1 MARNRNGSMLKSFSN
16 NIRSKSKQIS
26 TPWLKNA
33 MKGIG
38 AAAKDTL
45 KDIAPVLYD
54 ASSEAGKATKDAITL
69 LRGNTNAT
77 AMNKLISKNIYVR
90 TARDMIKWTMEDLR
104 SGKLFN
110 EDRVTDIIMGGD
122 GSGSGLDDPDSM
134 FSDWDMDDDGS
145 SGNVIIN
152 NNSDSSNAG
161 FALAVNEGLR
171 ESTMAQLKGQ
181 QAMVDTMVAISGSQI
196 LQNQEIGNQ
205 IITQLT
211 NVNNNLIAINEF
223 NKTTM
228 TSFVTT
234 VTAYMEKMGKKADE
248 DSSTDEKFDPASIFS
263 GGFNLGNYGKH
274 IKKNMKSS
282 FENSDI
288 GFIHSLVGDPE
299 TLKMMTANPL
309 GMLTTFTMKAMTPK
323 LLKKTMSQIDEA
335 VAGFMPSLLMRI
347 GELSESK
354 ELGWKGKL
362 KRWLGD
368 VFGIQGLT
376 NTDRNRLN
384 PTKNIT
390 KDAAVFDGIT
400 RHTIVEIIPK
410 YLSESVS
417 YLKELVHVNGGNV
430 GRAMGTREIF
440 DFNKGRFSTVAKS
453 RKDLYEQI
461 RSSGTDVIASGKLG
475 RHIDSNSGAAY
486 TDKDGKY
493 DQKALEQ
500 WNDMVTKF
508 YDQLERMNKMIDMTN
523 FSEDGDIMKA
533 IKGTGYGGKMA
544 EFLKQLMIEASKD
557 TSITTSANSDFQRA
571 RYSRKATIKDM
582 NENPDYYNLSAV
594 GDLSEDIDKTMD
606 RIFGGVFGNPNEIK
620 QSGSVVKTLSDI
632 RYILN
637 RGINVRITGH
647 GPYQTFTGQETNI
660 NNINRENTPQ
670 RNQTQP
676 SSQNDEEKAGP
687 TKLEEMS
694 TEEMIN
700 HVAENGTLYNDD
712 TKTTKKVKDI
722 MHALLFGNASMA
734 FSGVADIFVSKINS
748 IIDVIDKDFFQ
759 PMKASLFGT
768 KDEQGYSRN
777 GVFSGM
783 QQQFT
788 DYYRSIVRQFNGK
801 GYTDSKGQK
810 HDDITDPSKSVVG
823 QIKATVSDIKETVV
837 DYVLGPKDSETGK
850 REKGMGLVNIFRE
863 GIEGWGKAI
872 FGETKDGKPN
882 FDPEKFK
889 KEISERMPAGVT
901 GALGGAVL
909 GSMTSGSLLG
919 WLVGGPV
926 TGSILGLATGFAAKS
941 KRFQEF
947 LFGEKDEEG
956 NIVRDSGIIN
966 KQMQDWFKKNKVPI
980 VGGAAVGAAKSIL
993 LGNGFLT
1000 GMVGNIIGGPL
1011 AGALLGSIG
1020 GIALRSETFKTFLFG
1035 NMDKP
1040 GGWHKGIIP
1049 MFKGIFKKN
1058 DGTTDEGKS
1067 MLGMAGIGAG
1077 VGYLSAA
1084 LIGKMGFLG
1093 AMATPFGPIGGA
1105 IAGLALS
1112 IKASQGGFREW
1123 LFGKENE
1130 DGTKSAGILGRFAN
1144 MLNAELLTPFKQGA
1158 MEFALDTRDF
1168 LIDKIMAPIEFAIE
1182 PFANAMKD
1190 LGNSIKK
1197 TFEKIGGFIVGAI
1210 KEHMIKP
1217 ITETIGKYI
1226 LSPIRKTFGILFKL
1240 TTGIIKSIVAA
1251 PFSAIGMM
1259 ANYGEYKERKRSRRM
1274 AIDDVYEEQGLLGGL
1289 IHQGKVMFNYGDA
1302 REKANHKHHRY
1313 SDWNERKK
1321 RYEADRLERAEKR
1334 KTQREEGRRN
1344 VRNRILMARYSGGE
1358 LLEDSEENR
1367 ARLEEMLK
1375 NNPRKRKLF
1384 GLLADRP
1391 NFKGAA
1397 TEENRSNKLDNN
1409 NIIKNADSPG
1419 SPVDER
1425 QLGTQLSILDL
1436 LRKIFGL
1443 NKDNKKLKGS
1453 RRFTGGRRTT
1463 TEDGENPEPQNEEEI
1478 INDDENRPAHK
1489 SLFQRLREY
1498 NYGNLNP
1505 FKRFFGDKKD
1515 KGDRPR
1521 IRYYAE
1527 GGDHKEDGMAVV
1539 GEEGPELVRLARGSR
1554 IFGGK
1559 KPLPVTVVDMNSKAV
1574 SKFKV
1579 ATAPKLSEE
1588 AGVTVTRRSLIDKQ
1602 REEDKADYQK
1612 QKEAGK
1618 LENIEKRKLEEEKLN
1633 MERENH
1639 DNIKATRET
1648 QENFSLGWNKIF
1660 SKKGVVTA
1668 GFLLLLPLLIKW
1680 LMGKGGDG
1688 GGGPFGGPDIGK
1700 QVLNDLSFGQ
1710 DHLQDRKNT
1719 LEMVKETAD
1728 DTKHLFKGDI
1738 WKWVTS
1744 DGGWDHESGAK
1755 LNFLGHIPVALGGL
1769 IRPFLKTG
1777 TKQNKAVM
1785 KFING
1790 FKNSKFLGFG
1800 KRQLGR
1806 AGSAMGSGASRFG
1819 TRALEYMDEAGAGIN
1834 LAVNMR
1840 AANPGSRMK
1849 DVLKDMKL
1857 IKQGEGS
1864 YREALETMKT
1874 FQNSGYGS
1882 MDEALGMM
1890 GYGGEGYKVLGKGS
1904 GATDDIIRN
1913 TTRSSSARIAK
1924 TGGLK
1929 ETMLRQKELAKLA
1942 KNETA
1947 AGNKY
1952 LASLADDG
1960 DELAKLLGDTSGA
1973 TNSEILRTFKG
1984 DKNFARQIGQK
1995 QLANA
2000 GEETAHS
2007 FWKKSVGLGDDLG
2020 EAGAKLGQT
2029 FGDDGLE
2036 LAAKAGS
2043 FSDDAARAAGKA
2055 GKGFT
2060 DDALRVASKSIGN
2073 LMDEFWKVAAKVGG
2087 KIGSKM
2093 PSFVDD
2099 ILRAI
2104 GKKFAYFTAK
2114 LAAIMGKT
2122 AALAATVVGYLAD
2135 QTLWITV
2142 GAVDG
2147 LTGAARLFQIDRP
2160 DWIMVALS
2168 GAIGAFK
2175 GTTVG
2180 SILDLI
2186 NEIVHSVLGLDMF
2199 HELASWV
2206 YGFLA
2211 GNTKYQ
2217 NLLKQKEEFKNQFLE
2232 DDEASLRKQY
2242 NAYLGITGTNEN
2254 QVSFE
2259 KFMGHVNKGDIKV
2272 KTESFADYNER
2283 KHASALGHLGRG
2295 TVNAINATGNFLVGT
2310 DSQSW
2315 TDQMGNTWVV
2325 KDDRKGIAQVYS
2337 KDGQMLG
2344 EMSAENIDKENWT
2357 DNGKKEGKGVIGNV
2371 VDFAK
2376 DVHRASRNNIAGRMA
2391 LGTATM
2397 GMSEIFDKN
2406 NWDMVGNAVM
2416 HPIQT
2421 VKNIGQGIS
2430 NAAGVVGSVANN
2442 AWDATT
2448 GFVSDISKSVGDFVS
2463 PIFKGIN
2470 NALKNIFAPIIGEI
2484 NLFRNDNIMRNT
2496 RIPEAY
2502 AKAGDLGGLWSSL
2515 SAGVEG
2521 GYNQNTDDGSIV
2533 RTIGGV
2539 INTIHGIYTRIG
2551 YSFPAAFN
2559 AVGKWFNDKIIK
2571 PQVEFATKV
2580 QPHYVSML
2588 QGIDAAASQ
2597 GDISGVWNAGSTA
2610 EGEQDTMMKLFIG
2623 SMSIMPKLGGTIH
2636 AGINK
2641 VKLYFDDTIMK
2652 PFREFAESAQPT
2664 IDERNQA
2671 MATAAAAGDPEGVG
2685 AVLGTPSGKGP
2696 LVDLYSNVMLT
2707 FPWFGYKFQA
2717 GVNRVKIWWDD
2728 TVAKPFREF
2737 NENAQPV
2744 IDERKTK
2751 MWEAA
2756 AKGDAEGVGAAL
2768 GTPSGKGPLVD
2779 LYSNVMLTF
2788 PWMGANVKA
2797 GVVKIGKVFGELFA
2811 PEGEAIKSFGSNVL
2825 SYWKNLNSKFDGE
2838 GYQKISQSEL
2848 FSFGNSSIINT
2859 IAGSING
2866 VFGMVWYGIRAAVE
2880 DTSKFFKDAWDT
2892 VTQPFKWVWDNIKNA
2907 VKENETTK
2915 KSWNE
2920 IVNDTPTTTNSTPN
2934 NKNYNS
2940 KILTVDS
2947 SGKVVDKNAGGG
2959 NGGGKGG
2966 KDISLPY
2973 FSQNDP
2979 RWGNK
2984 KYGNEKMSDAG
2995 CGPNVMA
3002 SVASGL
3008 GGARGGSVSP
3018 VEMADYA
3025 KEKGYRDN
3033 TGTNWNF
3040 VDGAIRDYGLSGTKQ
3055 WNPNARFIHDE
3066 VKKGNPVVLSGYSQG
3081 PFDPY
3086 TREGHYV
3093 VATGVDNNGSVT
3105 INDPRGREYS
3115 GKFDINNV
3123 ANSTAVGW
3131 GVRPG
3136 GKGGGYGPHGSLPA
3150 AFRNKGRNKK
3160 AGEPYKPSVS
3170 NIRGGVKRRTDFETY
3185 GSKMNKVIESNN
3197 RSLMFKNAKSK
3208 LDSRDRI
3215 SDLQEKRENRYNS
3228 NRLTSN
3234 STLWSNVSTGNM
3246 LSSNST
3252 LWSTPTEKLET
3263 INNSG
3268 KSSSKSSSD
3277 DYGYGGDWGGDYS
3290 GGSYDS
3296 GGAVSDS
3303 SGGETTTIQ
3312 EISVTEGGTWSSD
3325 IETYAR
3331 QVLCSSMLHLQGKL
3345 RYSQGGDRS
3354 QVMDGFTKGHGVGDC
3369 SSTIS
3374 ILHKYICGL
3383 SIGDWS
3389 GAIRSSNVGLV
3400 VDSNT
3405 GGVPD
3410 ESKLLPGDVICYN
3423 NHVEMYLGNDQSIG
3437 HGAGMG
3443 PKLKQMK
3450 SYTQS
3455 RNARGSGKKYI
3466 CTKRFVH
3473 DGNVTQVNVPPGVTP
3488 DAKYAVPGTS
3498 VGGSNGKSGGSSSSG
3513 GGLFGNIMQQF
3524 STFIGDIG
3532 NNAMEFFLTGKW
3544 GDKYTF
3550 GGGTADQNSSDSAN
3564 SPSISEGGGAPDN
3577 FTGDFDYIGRY
3588 IKPFESGKEGSAK
3601 VSSGKGDRGGVSF
3614 GTFQFPTYNASSV
3627 PGDSKLRKFWEPYAS
3642 KYPGVQPGA
3651 NEAFKKAWK
3660 DAAVKEQPGFLKREI
3675 EINGTAT
3682 IGSNL
3687 SKMRSAFGDTDVDR
3701 ALQEV
3706 IYSSL
3711 NHYGN
3716 AKSTMDSFNQAGI
3729 SNSSIYK
3736 QNPKE
3741 ALKKIYQAKYDRIP
3755 INFKSSPQT
3764 WKGIRNRFSKEEPSI
3779 VIPLAGQKPL
3789 PEWGKPVPTGG
3800 GRGGSDDPFV
3810 ELSRMSDGADITKQ
3824 DFKVNTGGKYARKIG
3839 GGRGYERRYASVRRS
3854 MNSKGYFT
3862 KPVSGGGRGG
3872 SNDAMLELL
3881 AIMINRLTD
3890 IANSSASSDAKLT
3903 LLRDLHGNTN
3913 IISNNINAGGKKG
3926 DTTVIVK
3933 KDSTPQILPVQSR
3946 ASKTAERIAK
3956 GW

>member
-1 MARNRNGSMLKSFSN
+1 
-16 NIRSKSKQIS
+16 
-26 TPWLKNA
+26 
-33 MKGIG
+33 
-38 AAAKDTL
+38 
-45 KDIAPVLYD
+45 
-54 ASSEAGKATKDAITL
+54 
-69 LRGNTNAT
+69 
-77 AMNKLISKNIYVR
+77 
-90 TARDMIKWTMEDLR
+90 
-104 SGKLFN
+104 
-110 EDRVTDIIMGGD
+110 
-122 GSGSGLDDPDSM
+122 
-134 FSDWDMDDDGS
+134 
-145 SGNVIIN
+145 
-152 NNSDSSNAG
+152 
-161 FALAVNEGLR
+161 
-171 ESTMAQLKGQ
+171 
-181 QAMVDTMVAISGSQI
+181 
-196 LQNQEIGNQ
+196 
-205 IITQLT
+205 
-211 NVNNNLIAINEF
+211 
-223 NKTTM
+223 
-228 TSFVTT
+228 
-234 VTAYMEKMGKKADE
+234 
-248 DSSTDEKFDPASIFS
+248 
-263 GGFNLGNYGKH
+263 
-274 IKKNMKSS
+274 
-282 FENSDI
+282 
-288 GFIHSLVGDPE
+288 
-299 TLKMMTANPL
+299 
-309 GMLTTFTMKAMTPK
+309 
-323 LLKKTMSQIDEA
+323 
-335 VAGFMPSLLMRI
+335 
-347 GELSESK
+347 
-354 ELGWKGKL
+354 
-362 KRWLGD
+362 
-368 VFGIQGLT
+368 
-376 NTDRNRLN
+376 
-384 PTKNIT
+384 
-390 KDAAVFDGIT
+390 
-400 RHTIVEIIPK
+400 
-410 YLSESVS
+410 
-417 YLKELVHVNGGNV
+417 
-430 GRAMGTREIF
+430 
-440 DFNKGRFSTVAKS
+440 
-453 RKDLYEQI
+453 
-461 RSSGTDVIASGKLG
+461 
-475 RHIDSNSGAAY
+475 
-486 TDKDGKY
+486 
-493 DQKALEQ
+493 
-500 WNDMVTKF
+500 
-508 YDQLERMNKMIDMTN
+508 
-523 FSEDGDIMKA
+523 
-533 IKGTGYGGKMA
+533 
-544 EFLKQLMIEASKD
+544 
-557 TSITTSANSDFQRA
+557 
-571 RYSRKATIKDM
+571 
-582 NENPDYYNLSAV
+582 
-594 GDLSEDIDKTMD
+594 
-606 RIFGGVFGNPNEIK
+606 
-620 QSGSVVKTLSDI
+620 
-632 RYILN
+632 
-637 RGINVRITGH
+637 
-647 GPYQTFTGQETNI
+647 
-660 NNINRENTPQ
+660 
-670 RNQTQP
+670 
-676 SSQNDEEKAGP
+676 
-687 TKLEEMS
+687 
-694 TEEMIN
+694 
-700 HVAENGTLYNDD
+700 
-712 TKTTKKVKDI
+712 
-722 MHALLFGNASMA
+722 MA
-734 FSGVADIFVSKINS
+734 FSGVADIFISKINGV
-748 IIDVIDKDFFQ
+748 IDTIDKDFFQ

-810 HDDITDPSKSVVG
+810 HEDITDPSKSVVG

-850 REKGMGLVNIFRE
+850 REKGMGLVNIFRD

-872 FGETKDGKPN
+872 FGETEDGKPK
-882 FDPEKFK
+882 FDAEKFK
-889 KEISERMPAGVT
+889 KEVSERMPNAVT

-909 GSMTSGSLLG
+909 GSMTGGSLLG

-926 TGSILGLATGFAAKS
+926 TGSILGLATGFASKS
-941 KRFQEF
+941 EKFQQF

-966 KQMQDWFKKNKVPI
+966 KKMQDWFKKNKVPI
-980 VGGAAVGAAKSIL
+980 VGGAAVGAAKSVL

-1020 GIALRSETFKTFLFG
+1020 GIALRSEAFKTFLFG
-1035 NMDKP
+1035 DMDKVDAH
-1040 GGWHKGIIP
+1040 GNRGWHKGIIP

-1190 LGNSIKK
+1190 LGDKIKK
-1197 TFEKIGGFIVGAI
+1197 TFEKVGNFIVGAI

-1289 IHQGKVMFNYGDA
+1289 IHQGKVMLNYGDA
-1302 REKANHKHHRY
+1302 REKANNKHHRY
-1313 SDWNERKK
+1313 SDWGERKK
-1321 RYEADRLERAEKR
+1321 RYEADRLRRAEER
-1334 KTQREEGRRN
+1334 KTQKEEGRRN

-1375 NNPRKRKLF
+1375 NSPRKRKLF
-1384 GLLADRP
+1384 GLLADKP
-1391 NFKGAA
+1391 NFRGAA
-1397 TEENRSNKLDNN
+1397 TEENRSTKLDNN

-1453 RRFTGGRRTT
+1453 RKFTGGRRTT
-1463 TEDGENPEPQNEEEI
+1463 TEDGENPDSQTDEETPN
-1478 INDDENRPAHK
+1478 NDDENRPAHK

-1505 FKRFFGDKKD
+1505 FKRFFGDKAD

-1554 IFGGK
+1554 IFGGR
-1559 KPLPVTVVDMNSKAV
+1559 KPLPVTVVDLNSKAV

-1579 ATAPKLSEE
+1579 AAAPKISEE

-1602 REEDKADYQK
+1602 REEDKSDYQK
-1612 QKEAGK
+1612 QKDAGK

-1633 MERENH
+1633 MERSNYE
-1639 DNIKATRET
+1639 NIKATRET
-1648 QENFSLGWNKIF
+1648 QEKFSLGWGKIF
-1660 SKKGVVTA
+1660 SKKGIITA
-1668 GFLLLLPLLIKW
+1668 GFMILLPLLIKW
-1680 LMGKGGDG
+1680 LMGKGGD

-1710 DHLQDRKNT
+1710 DHLQDGKST
-1719 LEMVKETAD
+1719 PEMIKETMD

-1755 LNFLGHIPVALGGL
+1755 LNALGHIPVALGGL
-1769 IRPFLKTG
+1769 LRPFLKTG

-1785 KFING
+1785 NFING

-1806 AGSAMGSGASRFG
+1806 AGSAIGSGAGHFG
-1819 TRALEYMDEAGAGIN
+1819 TRALEYLDEAGAGIN

-1864 YREALETMKT
+1864 YREALETMRT

-1890 GYGGEGYKVLGKGS
+1890 GYGGEGYRVLGKGS
-1904 GATDDIIRN
+1904 GVGDDIVRN
-1913 TTRSSSARIAK
+1913 TRRVMGPNAAK
-1924 TGGLK
+1924 TGGLR
-1929 ETMLRQKELAKLA
+1929 ETMMRQKEMARLA
-1942 KNETA
+1942 KNEA
-1947 AGNKY
+1947 SVGNKY

-1984 DKNFARQIGQK
+1984 DKNFARTIGQK

-2020 EAGAKLGQT
+2020 EAGAKLGKT

-2060 DDALRVASKSIGN
+2060 DDALRVASKSIGS

-2135 QTLWITV
+2135 QTFWITV

-2147 LTGAARLFQIDRP
+2147 LTGAAKLFQIDRP

-2211 GNTKYQ
+2211 GESKYKD
-2217 NLLKQKEEFKNQFLE
+2217 LLKQKEDFKNQFLE

-2242 NAYLGITGTNEN
+2242 QAYLGITGTNES

-2259 KFMGHVNKGDIKV
+2259 KFMENVNNGNIKV
-2272 KTESFADYNER
+2272 KSESFADYNDR
-2283 KHASALGHLGRG
+2283 KHASVLGKLGRG
-2295 TVNAINATGNFLVGT
+2295 TVNAINTTGDFLVGT

-2344 EMSAENIDKENWT
+2344 EMSAENIDKENWVN
-2357 DNGKKEGKGVIGNV
+2357 NGKREGKGVIGAFGDGINIAAGAMRDTYNNV
-2371 VDFAK
+2371 RANPFGRASVAALTMGTSELWDFAK
-2376 DVHRASRNNIAGRMA
+2376 NPAGYISGVGKAIGDGASAIGNVAG
-2391 LGTATM
+2391 
-2397 GMSEIFDKN
+2397 
-2406 NWDMVGNAVM
+2406 
-2416 HPIQT
+2416 
-2421 VKNIGQGIS
+2421 
-2430 NAAGVVGSVANN
+2430 N

-2448 GFVSDISKSVGDFVS
+2448 GFIGDISKNVGDFMA

-2470 NALKNIFAPIIGEI
+2470 NALKNIFAPIIGEL
-2484 NLFRNDNIMRNT
+2484 NLMKTDDIMRNDK
-2496 RIPEAY
+2496 IPEAY

-2533 RTIGGV
+2533 RTIGGT
-2539 INTIHGIYTRIG
+2539 INTIRGIFSRIG

-2559 AVGKWFNDKIIK
+2559 AISNWWDDKIVK
-2571 PQVEFATKV
+2571 PQVEFGGKLR
-2580 QPHYVSML
+2580 PHYQSMI
-2588 QGIDAAASQ
+2588 QGIDSAVAQ
-2597 GDISGVWNAGSTA
+2597 GDIGGVWSAGSTA
-2610 EGEQDTMMKLFIG
+2610 EGEQDGMMKLYLG
-2623 SMSIMPKLGGTIH
+2623 YMSIMPKLGGTIH

-2641 VKLYFDDTIMK
+2641 VKLYFDDVVLK
-2652 PFREFAESAQPT
+2652 PFREFGESAQPV

-2671 MATAAAAGDPEGVG
+2671 MAEAAAAGDAEGVG
-2685 AVLGTPSGKGP
+2685 TALSTPSGKGP

-2717 GVNRVKIWWDD
+2717 GINRVKIWWDD

-2737 NENAQPV
+2737 SANAQPV

-2756 AKGDAEGVGAAL
+2756 DKGDPEGVGSAL
-2768 GTPSGKGPLVD
+2768 STPSGKGPLVD

-2788 PWMGANVKA
+2788 PWMGANIKA

-2811 PEGEAIKSFGSNVL
+2811 PEGEAIKNFGSNMG

-2838 GYQKISQSEL
+2838 GYKSISQSEL

-2866 VFGMVWYGIRAAVE
+2866 VFGTVWYGIRAATE
-2880 DTSKFFKDAWDT
+2880 DIGKFFKDAWDT
-2892 VTQPFKWVWDNIKNA
+2892 VTEPFKWIWDNIKNA

-2920 IVNDTPTTTNSTPN
+2920 IVNSTPSSTNSTPN
-2934 NKNYNS
+2934 NTNYNS

-2947 SGKVVDKNAGGG
+2947 SGKVVDKNATGGG

-2966 KDISLPY
+2966 RDISLPY
-2973 FSQNDP
+2973 FSQKDP
-2979 RWGNK
+2979 RWKNK

-3008 GGARGGSVSP
+3008 GGARGGVSP
-3018 VEMADYA
+3018 LEMADYA
-3025 KEKGYRDN
+3025 KEKGYRDS

-3040 VDGAIRDYGLSGTKQ
+3040 VDGAIKDYGLNGTKQ

-3093 VATGVDNNGSVT
+3093 VATGVDNKGRVT

-3136 GKGGGYGPHGSLPA
+3136 GKGGGYGRGNFKRDKNGKFDYKVTQTGITTGLQYKSVKESAIGIHKDTWLDNKTNKELKYSPNSTYRALNGRLP
-3150 AFRNKGRNKK
+3150 RSIVGKG
-3160 AGEPYKPSVS
+3160 
-3170 NIRGGVKRRTDFETY
+3170 ETFDIDQ
-3185 GSKMNKVIESNN
+3185 SVIEQEKNQALKNKLHLSERAMYRKANEAYKN
-3197 RSLMFKNAKSK
+3197 EAERKLDAKEGRLFGGPLYQLYALDEAKSQYAVNPKFQNAAKFKPIDTSDPGWMFKKGSGAV
-3208 LDSRDRI
+3208 LGEMI
-3215 SDLQEKRENRYNS
+3215 NS
-3228 NRLTSN
+3228 SM
-3234 STLWSNVSTGNM
+3234 G

-3252 LWSTPTEKLET
+3252 LWSS
-3263 INNSG
+3263 NSN
-3268 KSSSKSSSD
+3268 SSGSSD
-3277 DYGYGGDWGGDYS
+3277 SSGGSYDSSGGDWGGGDYS

-3296 GGAVSDS
+3296 GSSFDSGGGISSGDS
-3303 SGGETTTIQ
+3303 SGGTPTIQ

-3345 RYSQGGDRS
+3345 RYSMGGDRS

-3374 ILHKYICGL
+3374 ILYRYICGL
-3383 SIGDWS
+3383 NIGDWS

-3423 NHVEMYLGNDQSIG
+3423 NHVEMYLGNDQCIG
-3437 HGAGMG
+3437 HGGGMG
-3443 PKLKQMK
+3443 PKLKQLK
-3450 SYTQS
+3450 SYTES

-3473 DGNVTQVNVPPGVTP
+3473 DGNVKQVNIPPGVTP

-3498 VGGSNGKSGGSSSSG
+3498 SSGGSNGKSGGVGSSG

-3550 GGGTADQNSSDSAN
+3550 GGGVQDQNSSDSAN
-3564 SPSISEGGGAPDN
+3564 SPSISTGGDAPDN

-3601 VSSGKGDRGGVSF
+3601 ISSGKGDKGGVSF
-3614 GTFQFPTYNASSV
+3614 GTFQFPTYHASVV

-3642 KYPGVQPGA
+3642 KYPGVQPGDNA
-3651 NEAFKKAWK
+3651 AFKKAWK
-3660 DAAVKEQPGFLKREI
+3660 DAAAKEQPGFLKREI
-3675 EINGTAT
+3675 EINGTST

-3687 SKMRSAFGDTDVDR
+3687 NKMRSAFGNTDVDR
-3701 ALQEV
+3701 ALQEA

-3711 NHYGN
+3711 NIYGS
-3716 AKSTMDSFNQAGI
+3716 AKSTMDSFNQAGVP
-3729 SNSSIYK
+3729 NSDVYK

-3741 ALKKIYQAKYDRIP
+3741 ALKRFYQAKYDRIP
-3755 INFKSSPQT
+3755 INFRSSPGM

-3779 VIPLAGQKPL
+3779 VIPLTGQKPL

-3800 GRGGSDDPFV
+3800 GKGGSDDPFV

-3854 MNSKGYFT
+3854 MNNKGYFT
-3862 KPVSGGGRGG
+3862 KPISGGGRGG

-3903 LLRDLHGNTN
+3903 MLKDLHGNTN
-3913 IISNNINAGGKKG
+3913 VVSTNINGAGNNGK
-3926 DTTVIVK
+3926 TNVIVTK
-3933 KDSTPQILPVQSR
+3933 ENSPQLLPIQSR
-3946 ASKTAERIAK
+3946 ASKTAERIAR
-3956 GW
+3956 GY

>member
-1 MARNRNGSMLKSFSN
+1 
-16 NIRSKSKQIS
+16 
-26 TPWLKNA
+26 
-33 MKGIG
+33 
-38 AAAKDTL
+38 
-45 KDIAPVLYD
+45 
-54 ASSEAGKATKDAITL
+54 
-69 LRGNTNAT
+69 
-77 AMNKLISKNIYVR
+77 
-90 TARDMIKWTMEDLR
+90 
-104 SGKLFN
+104 
-110 EDRVTDIIMGGD
+110 
-122 GSGSGLDDPDSM
+122 
-134 FSDWDMDDDGS
+134 
-145 SGNVIIN
+145 
-152 NNSDSSNAG
+152 
-161 FALAVNEGLR
+161 
-171 ESTMAQLKGQ
+171 
-181 QAMVDTMVAISGSQI
+181 
-196 LQNQEIGNQ
+196 
-205 IITQLT
+205 
-211 NVNNNLIAINEF
+211 
-223 NKTTM
+223 
-228 TSFVTT
+228 
-234 VTAYMEKMGKKADE
+234 
-248 DSSTDEKFDPASIFS
+248 
-263 GGFNLGNYGKH
+263 
-274 IKKNMKSS
+274 
-282 FENSDI
+282 
-288 GFIHSLVGDPE
+288 
-299 TLKMMTANPL
+299 
-309 GMLTTFTMKAMTPK
+309 
-323 LLKKTMSQIDEA
+323 
-335 VAGFMPSLLMRI
+335 MP
-347 GELSESK
+347 
-354 ELGWKGKL
+354 
-362 KRWLGD
+362 
-368 VFGIQGLT
+368 
-376 NTDRNRLN
+376 
-384 PTKNIT
+384 
-390 KDAAVFDGIT
+390 DAAV
-400 RHTIVEIIPK
+400 
-410 YLSESVS
+410 
-417 YLKELVHVNGGNV
+417 
-430 GRAMGTREIF
+430 
-440 DFNKGRFSTVAKS
+440 
-453 RKDLYEQI
+453 
-461 RSSGTDVIASGKLG
+461 
-475 RHIDSNSGAAY
+475 
-486 TDKDGKY
+486 
-493 DQKALEQ
+493 
-500 WNDMVTKF
+500 
-508 YDQLERMNKMIDMTN
+508 
-523 FSEDGDIMKA
+523 
-533 IKGTGYGGKMA
+533 
-544 EFLKQLMIEASKD
+544 
-557 TSITTSANSDFQRA
+557 
-571 RYSRKATIKDM
+571 
-582 NENPDYYNLSAV
+582 
-594 GDLSEDIDKTMD
+594 
-606 RIFGGVFGNPNEIK
+606 
-620 QSGSVVKTLSDI
+620 
-632 RYILN
+632 
-637 RGINVRITGH
+637 
-647 GPYQTFTGQETNI
+647 
-660 NNINRENTPQ
+660 
-670 RNQTQP
+670 
-676 SSQNDEEKAGP
+676 
-687 TKLEEMS
+687 
-694 TEEMIN
+694 
-700 HVAENGTLYNDD
+700 
-712 TKTTKKVKDI
+712 
-722 MHALLFGNASMA
+722 
-734 FSGVADIFVSKINS
+734 
-748 IIDVIDKDFFQ
+748 
-759 PMKASLFGT
+759 
-768 KDEQGYSRN
+768 
-777 GVFSGM
+777 
-783 QQQFT
+783 
-788 DYYRSIVRQFNGK
+788 
-801 GYTDSKGQK
+801 
-810 HDDITDPSKSVVG
+810 
-823 QIKATVSDIKETVV
+823 
-837 DYVLGPKDSETGK
+837 
-850 REKGMGLVNIFRE
+850 
-863 GIEGWGKAI
+863 
-872 FGETKDGKPN
+872 
-882 FDPEKFK
+882 
-889 KEISERMPAGVT
+889 

-909 GSMTSGSLLG
+909 GGMTSGSLLG

-1040 GGWHKGIIP
+1040 NGWHKGIIP

-1084 LIGKMGFLG
+1084 VIGKMGFLG

-1158 MEFALDTRDF
+1158 MEFAVDTRDF

-1190 LGNSIKK
+1190 LGDSIKK
-1197 TFEKIGGFIVGAI
+1197 TFEKVGGFIVGAI

-1289 IHQGKVMFNYGDA
+1289 IHQSKVMLNYGKA
-1302 REKANHKHHRY
+1302 REYANYKHHRY
-1313 SDWNERKK
+1313 SDWGERKK

-1334 KTQREEGRRN
+1334 KTLREEGRRN

-1375 NNPRKRKLF
+1375 NSPRKRKLF
-1384 GLLADRP
+1384 GLLSDKP

-1397 TEENRSNKLDNN
+1397 TEENKSAKLDNN
-1409 NIIKNADSPG
+1409 NIIRNANSPG

-1515 KGDRPR
+1515 NGDRPR

-1554 IFGGK
+1554 IFGGR

-1612 QKEAGK
+1612 QKDAGK
-1618 LENIEKRKLEEEKLN
+1618 LESIEKRKLEEEKLN

-1639 DNIKATRET
+1639 ENIKATRET

-1680 LMGKGGDG
+1680 LMGKGGGD

-1785 KFING
+1785 KFINN
-1790 FKNSKFLGFG
+1790 FKDSKFLGFG

-1806 AGSAMGSGASRFG
+1806 AGNAMASGGSRFG
-1819 TRALEYMDEAGAGIN
+1819 TRALEYLDEAGAGIN

-1882 MDEALGMM
+1882 MDDALGMM
-1890 GYGGEGYKVLGKGS
+1890 GYGGEGYRVLGKGS
-1904 GATDDIIRN
+1904 AVGDDIVRN
-1913 TTRSSSARIAK
+1913 TTRINSANVAK
-1924 TGGLK
+1924 TGGFM
-1929 ETMLRQKELAKLA
+1929 ETMKRQKEMAKLA
-1942 KNETA
+1942 KNEA
-1947 AGNKY
+1947 SVGNKY

-2007 FWKKSVGLGDDLG
+2007 FWKNSVGLGDDS
-2020 EAGAKLGQT
+2020 
-2029 FGDDGLE
+2029 LE

-2043 FSDDAARAAGKA
+2043 FSDDAAKAAGKA
-2055 GKGFT
+2055 GKSFT
-2060 DDALRVASKSIGN
+2060 DDALKVASKSIGS

-2147 LTGAARLFQIDRP
+2147 LTGAARLFQIDKP

-2175 GTTVG
+2175 GSTVG

-2186 NEIVHSVLGLDMF
+2186 NEIVHSVLGVDMF

-2211 GNTKYQ
+2211 GNEKYQ
-2217 NLLKQKEEFKNQFLE
+2217 NLLKQKEDFKNQFLE
-2232 DDEASLRKQY
+2232 DDEASLKKQY
-2242 NAYLGITGTNEN
+2242 QAYLGITGTNED
-2254 QVSFE
+2254 QVSFD
-2259 KFMGHVNKGDIKV
+2259 KFMDHVNKGDIKV

-2283 KHASALGHLGRG
+2283 KHASFLGKVGKG
-2295 TVNAINATGNFLVGT
+2295 TVDAINATGNFLVGT
-2310 DSQSW
+2310 DSHSW

-2344 EMSAENIDKENWT
+2344 EMSTENIDKENWT
-2357 DNGKKEGKGVIGNV
+2357 DNGKKEGKGVIG
-2371 VDFAK
+2371 A
-2376 DVHRASRNNIAGRMA
+2376 
-2391 LGTATM
+2391 
-2397 GMSEIFDKN
+2397 
-2406 NWDMVGNAVM
+2406 
-2416 HPIQT
+2416 
-2421 VKNIGQGIS
+2421 IGDGIV
-2430 NAAGVVGSVANN
+2430 AANN
-2442 AWDATT
+2442 AMKDTYNNVRANPFGRAAVAGLTMGTSELWD
-2448 GFVSDISKSVGDFVS
+2448 FLSNPSQYVSGVGKAVGQGAGALWDGAKAAG
-2463 PIFKGIN
+2463 KGISDLAGAAWDGISQMGSSISEFFAPVGKAFN
-2470 NALKNIFAPIIGEI
+2470 NVLKNLFAPIIGEVK
-2484 NLFRNDNIMRNT
+2484 LFGGDFLMRNL
-2496 RIPEAY
+2496 RIPLAY
-2502 AKAGDLGGLWSSL
+2502 AKAGDIGGLWSSL
-2515 SAGVEG
+2515 QAGMEG
-2521 GYNQNTDDGSIV
+2521 GYNQETDDGSLIRGV
-2533 RTIGGV
+2533 GGAV
-2539 INTIHGIYTRIG
+2539 NTVVGFFARIG
-2551 YSFPAAFN
+2551 YTFPTIFSMVDKWWNKNVTKPFVDFSVNLGGNLIGAYGGIAQAALN
-2559 AVGKWFNDKIIK
+2559 ADFGGVWSAGSGQTEGDSGFTKLVTGALTFFPRIYGTIAAGFTWVGKQVYEHAIK
-2571 PQVEFATKV
+2571 
-2580 QPHYVSML
+2580 
-2588 QGIDAAASQ
+2588 
-2597 GDISGVWNAGSTA
+2597 
-2610 EGEQDTMMKLFIG
+2610 
-2623 SMSIMPKLGGTIH
+2623 
-2636 AGINK
+2636 
-2641 VKLYFDDTIMK
+2641 
-2652 PFREFAESAQPT
+2652 
-2664 IDERNQA
+2664 
-2671 MATAAAAGDPEGVG
+2671 
-2685 AVLGTPSGKGP
+2685 P
-2696 LVDLYSNVMLT
+2696 LVDFGANLGGNIVAANSGINEAALNADFAGVWSAGSEETEGDSGFTKLVTGALT
-2707 FPWFGYKFQA
+2707 FFPRIYGTVNA
-2717 GVNRVKIWWDD
+2717 G
-2728 TVAKPFREF
+2728 F
-2737 NENAQPV
+2737 
-2744 IDERKTK
+2744 
-2751 MWEAA
+2751 MW
-2756 AKGDAEGVGAAL
+2756 VGKQVYEHAI
-2768 GTPSGKGPLVD
+2768 KPLVD
-2779 LYSNVMLTF
+2779 FGSGVGSNLAGAYSGISQSALNADFAGVWSAGSEETEGDSGFTKLVTGALTF
-2788 PWMGANVKA
+2788 FPRIYGTVTA
-2797 GVVKIGKVFGELFA
+2797 GFAWVGKKVGEFLGNEVDSMKNIGSSM
-2811 PEGEAIKSFGSNVL
+2811 I
-2825 SYWKNLNSKFDGE
+2825 SYYKNINSKFDGD
-2838 GYQKISQSEL
+2838 KIGGISVSEL
-2848 FSFGNSSIINT
+2848 YSFGDKFSITNVIV
-2859 IAGSING
+2859 GSING
-2866 VFGMVWYGIRAAVE
+2866 IFGGIWYSARAAVKGIG
-2880 DTSKFFKDAWDT
+2880 DFLKSAWDV
-2892 VTQPFKWVWDNIKNA
+2892 VTTPFKWISDKIKELS
-2907 VKENETTK
+2907 KDTETTE

-2920 IVNDTPTTTNSTPN
+2920 LVNDTPTTNSTPN

-2947 SGKVVDKNAGGG
+2947 SGKVVDKNSTGGG

-2966 KDISLPY
+2966 KDINLPY
-2973 FSQNDP
+2973 FSQKDP
-2979 RWGNK
+2979 RWKNK

-3008 GGARGGSVSP
+3008 GGARGGVSP
-3018 VEMADYA
+3018 LEMADYA
-3025 KEKGYRDN
+3025 KEKGYRDS

-3040 VDGAIRDYGLSGTKQ
+3040 VDGAIKDYGLSGTKQ

-3160 AGEPYKPSVS
+3160 AEEPYKPSVS
-3170 NIRGGVKRRTDFETY
+3170 NIRGVKRRTDFETY

-3228 NRLTSN
+3228 NRLTSNSTLWSNVSTGNMLSSN

-3374 ILHKYICGL
+3374 ILHRYICGL

-3423 NHVEMYLGNDQSIG
+3423 NHVEMYLGNDQCIG

-3498 VGGSNGKSGGSSSSG
+3498 SGGSNGKSGGVGSSG

-3550 GGGTADQNSSDSAN
+3550 GGGPADQNSSDSAN
-3564 SPSISEGGGAPDN
+3564 SPSISEGGGAVDN
-3577 FTGDFDYIGRY
+3577 YTGDVDYIGRY

-3601 VSSGKGDRGGVSF
+3601 VSSGKGDSIGGPSF
-3614 GTFQFPTYNASSV
+3614 GTFQFPSYWETVAGNKA
-3627 PGDSKLRKFWEPYAS
+3627 GKLRKFWEPYAS
-3642 KYPGVQPGA
+3642 KYPGVQPG
-3651 NEAFKKAWK
+3651 NNDAFKKAWK
-3660 DAAVKEQPGFLKREI
+3660 DAAAKEQPGFLKREV
-3675 EINGTAT
+3675 EVNGQMTLAP
-3682 IGSNL
+3682 NL
-3687 SKMRSAFGDTDVDR
+3687 NKMRSAFGDIDVDR
-3701 ALQEV
+3701 ALQEA
-3706 IYSSL
+3706 IYSSI
-3711 NHYGN
+3711 NIYGS
-3716 AKSTMDSFNQAGI
+3716 ASRTLDSFNQAGVP
-3729 SNSSIYK
+3729 NSSVYK
-3736 QNPKE
+3736 QNPRE
-3741 ALKKIYQAKYDRIP
+3741 ALKKFYQAKYDRIP
-3755 INFKSSPQT
+3755 INFKSSPGS
-3764 WKGIRNRFSKEEPSI
+3764 WKGIRNRFSKEEPAI
-3779 VIPLAGQKPL
+3779 VIPLVGQKPL
-3789 PEWGKPVPTGG
+3789 PAWDKTVPTGG
-3800 GRGGSDDPFV
+3800 GKGGSDDPFV

-3913 IISNNINAGGKKG
+3913 IVSNNINAGGKKG